1 MLWYLKAIVY
11 KHIQMKYSLFI
22 LASSVIVIYILS
34 YMSHNIYLN
43 ICVVNRN
50 RMFIFVLVSCNY
62 TELIHLSK
70 LIACILFYS
79 VLLYYHHR
87 L

>member
-1 MLWYLKAIVY
+1 MMWNLKTRVY

-22 LASSVIVIYILS
+22 LANSEILIYFHTYIN
-34 YMSHNIYLN
+34 HNIYLN

-50 RMFIFVLVSCNY
+50 RMFISVLVSCNY

-70 LIACILFYS
+70 
-79 VLLYYHHR
+79 
-87 L
+87 